1 MKTVYVGLVS
11 DIIVALY
18 ITLIFFLNGIL
29 KLDTTWLRYLYLLFT
44 IALIVVVIKNHRAIK
59 RNEDEMVKALMGK
72 IDSKLLRSW
81 EFFIMVIA
89 LVFALIPA
97 IRVEMAWVYFLTF
110 ICLWQLIVFVA
121 RLLMFWY
128 HDRVK

>member
-97 IRVEMAWVYFLTF
+97 IRGEMAWVYFLTF

-128 HDRVK
+128 HDWVK

>member
-81 EFFIMVIA
+81 EFFIMGIA
-89 LVFALIPA
+89 LVFALIPV
-97 IRVEMAWVYFLTF
+97 IRGEMAWVYFLTF

>member
-11 DIIVALY
+11 NIIVALY

-97 IRVEMAWVYFLTF
+97 IRGEMAWVYFLTF

>member
-97 IRVEMAWVYFLTF
+97 IRGEMAWVYFLAF

>member
-44 IALIVVVIKNHRAIK
+44 FALIVVVIKNHRAIK

-97 IRVEMAWVYFLTF
+97 IRGEMAWVYFLTF

>member
-97 IRVEMAWVYFLTF
+97 IRGEMAWVYFLTF
-110 ICLWQLIVFVA
+110 ICLWPLIVFVA

>member
-81 EFFIMVIA
+81 EFFIMGIA

-97 IRVEMAWVYFLTF
+97 IRGEMAGVYFLTF

>member
-1 MKTVYVGLVS
+1 MKTVYVGLVG

-97 IRVEMAWVYFLTF
+97 IRGEMAWVYFLTF

>member
-72 IDSKLLRSW
+72 IDSETPAFLGVLHYGHCTCLCVNPRHTGRNGVGV
-81 EFFIMVIA
+81 FFDLHLPLAAHCVCRA
-89 LVFALIPA
+89 PADVLVP
-97 IRVEMAWVYFLTF
+97 
-110 ICLWQLIVFVA
+110 
-121 RLLMFWY
+121 
-128 HDRVK
+128 

>member
-1 MKTVYVGLVS
+1 MKTVYVGLVG

-72 IDSKLLRSW
+72 VDSKLLRSW
-81 EFFIMVIA
+81 EFFIMGIA
-89 LVFALIPA
+89 LVFSLIPA
-97 IRVEMAWVYFLTF
+97 IRGEMSWVYFLTF

>member
-97 IRVEMAWVYFLTF
+97 IRGEMAWVYFLIF

>member
-44 IALIVVVIKNHRAIK
+44 IAIIVVVIKNHRAIK

-81 EFFIMVIA
+81 EFFIMGIA

-97 IRVEMAWVYFLTF
+97 IRGEMAWVYFLTF

>member
-97 IRVEMAWVYFLTF
+97 IRGEMAWVYFLTF

-128 HDRVK
+128 HDLVK

>member
-1 MKTVYVGLVS
+1 MKTVYVGLVG

-72 IDSKLLRSW
+72 VDSKLLRSW
-81 EFFIMVIA
+81 EFFIMGIA
-89 LVFALIPA
+89 LVFSLIPA
-97 IRVEMAWVYFLTF
+97 IRGEMAGVYFLTF

>member
-1 MKTVYVGLVS
+1 MRFISRLSFSEWHFEARY
-11 DIIVALY
+11 DVAAVPLSA
-18 ITLIFFLNGIL
+18 
-29 KLDTTWLRYLYLLFT
+29 FT

-97 IRVEMAWVYFLTF
+97 IRGEMAWVYFLTF

>member
-81 EFFIMVIA
+81 EFFIMGIA

-97 IRVEMAWVYFLTF
+97 IRGEMAWVYFLTF

>member
-1 MKTVYVGLVS
+1 MKTVYVGLVG

-81 EFFIMVIA
+81 EFFIMGIA

-97 IRVEMAWVYFLTF
+97 IRGEMAWVYFLTF

-128 HDRVK
+128 HDRVI

>member
-29 KLDTTWLRYLYLLFT
+29 KLDTTLLRYLYLLFT

-97 IRVEMAWVYFLTF
+97 IRGEMAWVYFLTF

>member
-1 MKTVYVGLVS
+1 MKTVYVDLVS

-72 IDSKLLRSW
+72 VDSKLLRSW

-97 IRVEMAWVYFLTF
+97 IRGEMAWVYFLTF

>member
-72 IDSKLLRSW
+72 IDSKPLRSW
-81 EFFIMVIA
+81 EFFIMGIA

-97 IRVEMAWVYFLTF
+97 IRGEMAWVYFLTF

>member
-81 EFFIMVIA
+81 EFFIMDIA

-97 IRVEMAWVYFLTF
+97 IRGEMAWVYFLTF

-128 HDRVK
+128 QDRVK

>member
-97 IRVEMAWVYFLTF
+97 IRGRNGVG
-110 ICLWQLIVFVA
+110 VFFDLHLPLAAHCVCRA
-121 RLLMFWY
+121 PADVL
-128 HDRVK
+128 VP

>member
-97 IRVEMAWVYFLTF
+97 IRGEMAWVYF
-110 ICLWQLIVFVA
+110 
-121 RLLMFWY
+121 
-128 HDRVK
+128 

>member
-11 DIIVALY
+11 DIVVALY

-97 IRVEMAWVYFLTF
+97 IRGEMAWVYFLTF

>member
-81 EFFIMVIA
+81 EFFIMGIA

-97 IRVEMAWVYFLTF
+97 IRGEMAWVYFLTF

-128 HDRVK
+128 HDLVK

>member
-44 IALIVVVIKNHRAIK
+44 IAIIVVVIKNHRAIK

-97 IRVEMAWVYFLTF
+97 IRGEMAWVYFLTF

>member
-44 IALIVVVIKNHRAIK
+44 IAIIVVVIKNHRAIK

-97 IRVEMAWVYFLTF
+97 IRGEMAWVYFLTF

-128 HDRVK
+128 HDRVI

>member
-97 IRVEMAWVYFLTF
+97 IRGEMVWVYFLTF

>member
-1 MKTVYVGLVS
+1 MKTVYVGLVG

-72 IDSKLLRSW
+72 INSKLLRSW

-97 IRVEMAWVYFLTF
+97 IRGEMAWVYFLTF

>member
-97 IRVEMAWVYFLTF
+97 IRGEMAWVYFLTF

>member
-44 IALIVVVIKNHRAIK
+44 LALIVVFIKKHRAIK

-97 IRVEMAWVYFLTF
+97 IRGEMAWVYFLTF

>member
-97 IRVEMAWVYFLTF
+97 IRGEMAWVYFLTF

-128 HDRVK
+128 HDRVI

>member
-44 IALIVVVIKNHRAIK
+44 FALIVVVIKNHRAIK

-89 LVFALIPA
+89 LVFALIPT
-97 IRVEMAWVYFLTF
+97 IRGEMAWVYFLTF

>member
-59 RNEDEMVKALMGK
+59 RNEDEMVKAPMGK

-97 IRVEMAWVYFLTF
+97 IRGEMAWVYFLTF

>member
-72 IDSKLLRSW
+72 VDSKLLRSW

-97 IRVEMAWVYFLTF
+97 IRGEMAWVYFLTF

>member
-1 MKTVYVGLVS
+1 M
-11 DIIVALY
+11 
-18 ITLIFFLNGIL
+18 
-29 KLDTTWLRYLYLLFT
+29 
-44 IALIVVVIKNHRAIK
+44 VVIKNHRAIK

-97 IRVEMAWVYFLTF
+97 IRGEMAWVYFLTF

>member
-29 KLDTTWLRYLYLLFT
+29 KLDKTWLRYLYLLFT

-97 IRVEMAWVYFLTF
+97 IRGEMAWVYFLTF

>member
-81 EFFIMVIA
+81 EFFIMGIA

-97 IRVEMAWVYFLTF
+97 IRGEMAWVYFFTF

>member
-97 IRVEMAWVYFLTF
+97 IRGEMAWVYFSTF